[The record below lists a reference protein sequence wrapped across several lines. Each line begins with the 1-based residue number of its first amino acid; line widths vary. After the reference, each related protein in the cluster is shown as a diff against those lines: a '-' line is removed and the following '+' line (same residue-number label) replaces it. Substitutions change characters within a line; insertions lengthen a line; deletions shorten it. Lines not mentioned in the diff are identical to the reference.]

1 MHIQNFH
8 IRFEMNAP
16 QRFMIVATLALVA
29 AIAISSCLFDTRDA
43 QEPGV
48 VTGGCTLESPG
59 KAFVCMTGAI
69 ASQQDADYERTM
81 SETFLFSPTQE
92 DSLDQN
98 FSGTE
103 VFTLWDKPTEL
114 QALGLLFSDADHT
127 SVDFGT
133 TKALINKNTFVRFET
148 NYTLSVITDNP
159 ADTTLYKGQAWID
172 VRNEGGNWRVT
183 YWDERATVPGF
194 HTWGFLRGILGLRF
208 RP

>member
-1 MHIQNFH
+1 VDELRQHQI
-8 IRFEMNAP
+8 
-16 QRFMIVATLALVA
+16 ALVVLLA
-29 AIAISSCLFDTRDA
+29 MIPIASCLFDSREA
-43 QEPGV
+43 HEPGG

-69 ASQQDADYERTM
+69 ASQQDADYERTI
-81 SETFLFSPTQE
+81 SENFIFSPTLE

-98 FSGTE
+98 FTGTE

-114 QALGLLFSDADHT
+114 QALGLLFSDAET
-127 SVDFGT
+127 TTVDFGS

-148 NYTLSVITDNP
+148 NYTLTVITPSPPDSTI
-159 ADTTLYKGQAWID
+159 TTLYKGLAWID

-183 YWDERATVPGF
+183 FWDERSTVPGF